1 MRRRDLLAGAATL
14 PFLAAMPKSVRA
26 ESRGKPWD
34 KHRNALIMDAMGE
47 LREVYQDS
55 LVQEMLDSGI
65 RSMTVTV
72 ADPKVQEQ
80 AAYDETMKGILYY
93 NQFLDKKAQY
103 YSRSTTVSGINKARV
118 DNKMAVFYLAQN
130 STQFQR
136 NLDNVDVFFALG
148 LRASQIT
155 YNYQNWA
162 GAGCKERNGSGLTI
176 FGNELV
182 EKMNEVGMMIDLS
195 HANEKTTLDTIAASN
210 KPVMISHACCKALY
224 DHERNVSDT
233 NLKALA
239 DKGGLFGVTQM
250 RPFMTLQVSGAVG
263 VYFDHIIHAI
273 NVCGIN
279 SVCIGSDRDH
289 RRLVLSKAY
298 IAELESEEG
307 AQAVASDYPYY
318 FEELNGPRRMEVIW
332 DGLKAR
338 GLSEADLEKVMGQN
352 LYAFYQHSIG

>member
-182 EKMNEVGMMIDLS
+182 EKINE
-195 HANEKTTLDTIAASN
+195 
-210 KPVMISHACCKALY
+210 
-224 DHERNVSDT
+224 T
-233 NLKALA
+233 NSAKSYP
-239 DKGGLFGVTQM
+239 D
-250 RPFMTLQVSGAVG
+250 
-263 VYFDHIIHAI
+263 I
-273 NVCGIN
+273 NNIP
-279 SVCIGSDRDH
+279 
-289 RRLVLSKAY
+289 
-298 IAELESEEG
+298 E
-307 AQAVASDYPYY
+307 
-318 FEELNGPRRMEVIW
+318 
-332 DGLKAR
+332 
-338 GLSEADLEKVMGQN
+338 
-352 LYAFYQHSIG
+352 

>member
-1 MRRRDLLAGAATL
+1 MKRRDLLAGAATL
-14 PFLAAMPKSVRA
+14 PFLAALPKSVRA

-34 KHRNALIMDAMGE
+34 RHNNALIMDAMGE
-47 LREVYQDS
+47 LREVYEDS
-55 LVQEMLDSGI
+55 LIQEMLDSGI

-72 ADPKVQEQ
+72 ADPKAQEQ
-80 AAYDETMKGILYY
+80 AAFDETVKGILYY
-93 NQFLDKKAQY
+93 NQFLDKKARY
-103 YSRSTTVSGINKARV
+103 YSRSTDVAGINKARA

-162 GAGCKERNGSGLTI
+162 GAGCKERNGSGLTV
-176 FGNELV
+176 FGTELV
-182 EKMNEVGMMIDLS
+182 EKMNDVGMMIDLS
-195 HANEKTTLDTIAASN
+195 HANEKTTTDTIAASN
-210 KPVMISHACCKALY
+210 KPVMISHACCQALY
-224 DHERNVSDT
+224 NHERNVSDH

-239 DKGGLFGVTQM
+239 DQGGLFGVTQM
-250 RPFMTLQVSGAVG
+250 RPFMTLQVSNAVS

-307 AQAVASDYPYY
+307 SQAIASDYPYY

-332 DGLKAR
+332 DSLKAR
-338 GLSEADLEKVMGQN
+338 GLSESHLEKVMGQN
-352 LYAFYQHSIG
+352 LYDFYKNNIG